1 MVVHLQ
7 ILNTTTHVDYLSYN
21 TTPNHVKQPILT
33 QEAYNLKSLFPQF
46 NYMLDVSLPHPQ
58 PTHTLPGCQL
68 LMFFTQ

>member
-46 NYMLDVSLPHPQ
+46 NYIIPPAGCQSPPPHPP
-58 PTHTLPGCQL
+58 PTYPHHSPL
-68 LMFFTQ
+68 L